1 MISRLLFLAL
11 LLTASPHCQAQ
22 QLVRQ
27 IGRLQVWRGANTRGH
42 IYKPASVASSV
53 APLCTDQWDQY
64 APMNALC
71 PTIDGDTCVTGCVAH
86 AMAQLM
92 YFYKYPES
100 GIGEV
105 SYIDSLGCG
114 DTLTADFSQS
124 HYQWGLMRDDYS
136 ASYTQEEALA
146 AATLLRDCGIAVRM
160 TYGTEAS
167 SAYVAWQPYALANY
181 FGYDRKMQLK
191 YRNFYTQLEWDSL
204 MFTEL
209 DAGRPLVVGA
219 WSRSMGHS
227 FVCDGYD
234 EQGYFHIRWGNPDG
248 DADGWYYFTWL
259 TPDQPQWHD
268 VDNPE
273 TGFNLL
279 QCILVGAEPM
289 SSLSSAT
296 ECHEFAFGT
305 ISPLPDNRGL
315 VVRNLANVG
324 WNTHEERVGLALKSL
339 DAPRETAA
347 SDTRLVY
354 TYTHDFLLEEF
365 DDTTYTDTILLNL
378 SAIASTVDED
388 NSAEKWKIVPVFEDN
403 GSFVEARTQVGTPN
417 YLEVD
422 FHADSPELSLPQ
434 QASAMLQISDM
445 EFPDTVVQLSKPAI
459 SFSFK
464 NEGTEYSG
472 RIYLSL
478 VEKSQPLTD
487 HIFLSHGLSIAS
499 GETLHRDFNRTTL
512 SLGVGTYY
520 LRVLADVDL
529 FTDSLLV
536 LYEDESH
543 PVRIVKDAS
552 TDILAPQAQPASTG
566 RATDQSFDLNGRPL
580 RDADTHKG
588 ILIRRGKKVWQR

>member
-1 MISRLLFLAL
+1 MISRLLFLL
-11 LLTASPHCQAQ
+11 LLLAASPQCQAQ
-22 QLVRQ
+22 QMVRQ

-53 APLCTDQWDQY
+53 LPLCTDQWDQY

-86 AMAQLM
+86 ALAQLM
-92 YFYKYPES
+92 YFYQHPEC
-100 GIGEV
+100 GVGKM

-136 ASYTQEEALA
+136 GDYTRAEALA
-146 AATLLRDCGIAVRM
+146 AATLLRDCGIAVRT
-160 TYGTEAS
+160 TYGVEAS
-167 SAYVAWQPYALANY
+167 SAQVAWQPRALVNH

-191 YRNFYTQLEWDSL
+191 YRNFYTQTEWDSL

-209 DAGRPLVVGA
+209 DAGRPIVVGA

-227 FVCDGYD
+227 FICDGYD
-234 EQGYFHIRWGNPDG
+234 ERGYFHIRWGNPGG

-279 QCILVGAEPM
+279 QSILVGAEPETA
-289 SSLSSAT
+289 LSSAT
-296 ECHEFAFGT
+296 ESHEFAFGT
-305 ISPLPDNRGL
+305 IAPLPHSAGVIVSNMG
-315 VVRNLANVG
+315 NVG
-324 WNTHEERVGLALKSL
+324 WNAHEGRVGLALKPW
-339 DAPRETAA
+339 DAPRETATG
-347 SDTRLVY
+347 STRLVY

-365 DDTTYTDTILLNL
+365 DDTTYTDTILLDL
-378 SAIASTVDED
+378 PAIARAMGED
-388 NSAEKWKIVPVFEDN
+388 AAAEKWKLVPVFEDN

-422 FHADSPELSLPQ
+422 FQTDSPELALPQ
-434 QASAMLQISDM
+434 QATASLHISDM
-445 EFPDTVVQLSKPAI
+445 AFPDTVTQLSKPAI
-459 SFSFK
+459 PFSIK
-464 NEGTEYSG
+464 NEGAEYSG

-487 HIFLSHGLSIAS
+487 HIFLTHGLSIAH

-520 LRVLADVDL
+520 LRVMADVDL

-536 LYEDESH
+536 LYEDATH
-543 PVRIVKDAS
+543 PIRIVKDSS
-552 TDILAPQAQPASTG
+552 TDIHAPQAQPAPTG
-566 RATDQSFDLNGRPL
+566 SATELTYDLNGRPVK
-580 RDADTHKG
+580 DAANHKG
-588 ILIRRGKKVWQR
+588 ILIRRGKKTWQR

>member
-1 MISRLLFLAL
+1 MISKILFLAL
-11 LLTASPHCQAQ
+11 LLAASPRCQAQ

-53 APLCTDQWDQY
+53 QPLCTDQWDQY

-86 AMAQLM
+86 ALAQLM
-92 YFYKYPES
+92 YFYKYPER
-100 GIGEV
+100 GEGEAT
-105 SYIDSLGCG
+105 YIDSLGCG

-124 HYQWGLMRDDYS
+124 RYQWELMRDDYS
-136 ASYTQEEALA
+136 GDYTQEEALA
-146 AATLLRDCGIAVRM
+146 AAALLRDCGIAVRM
-160 TYGTEAS
+160 TYGVEAS
-167 SAYVAWQPYALANY
+167 SAQVAWQPYALANH

-191 YRNFYTQLEWDSL
+191 YRNFYTQMEWDSL

-227 FVCDGYD
+227 FICDGYD
-234 EQGYFHIRWGNPDG
+234 ERGYFHIRWGNPGG

-279 QCILVGAEPM
+279 QSILVGAEPK
-289 SSLSSAT
+289 SDLTSAS
-296 ECHEFAFGT
+296 ECHEFAFST
-305 ISPLPDNRGL
+305 LAPLPDNRGI
-315 VVRNLANVG
+315 VVNNLCNVG
-324 WNTHEERVGLALKSL
+324 WNAHEERVGLALKPL

-365 DDTTYTDTILLNL
+365 DDTTYTDTIPLDLA
-378 SAIASTVDED
+378 AIASQMSEEET
-388 NSAEKWKIVPVFEDN
+388 ATKWKIVPVYEDN
-403 GSFVEARTQVGTPN
+403 GTFVEARTQVGTPN
-417 YLEVD
+417 YLVAD
-422 FHADSPELSLPQ
+422 FQSDSAKLSLPQ
-434 QASAMLQISDM
+434 QATASLGISNM
-445 EFPDTVVQLSKPAI
+445 EFPDTVVQLTKPAI
-459 SFSFK
+459 SFSIK
-464 NEGTEYSG
+464 NEGAEYSG

-499 GETLHRDFNRTTL
+499 GETLHRDFNRTTV
-512 SLGVGTYY
+512 SLGVGTYH

-536 LYEDESH
+536 LYEDESR
-543 PVRIVKDAS
+543 PIRIVKDAS
-552 TDILAPQAQPASTG
+552 TDIHATQAQPAPAGS
-566 RATDQSFDLNGRPL
+566 ATEQAFDLNGRPVK
-580 RDADTHKG
+580 DADSHKG
-588 ILIRRGKKVWQR
+588 ILIRRGRKVLQR